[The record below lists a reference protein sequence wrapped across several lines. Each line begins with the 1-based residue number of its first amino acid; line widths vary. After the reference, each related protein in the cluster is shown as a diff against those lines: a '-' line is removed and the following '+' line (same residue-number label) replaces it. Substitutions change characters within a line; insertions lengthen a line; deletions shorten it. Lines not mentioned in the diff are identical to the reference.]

1 MSGSRSRRKGA
12 QAERDLA
19 KRFAEAMPGADCKRG
34 IGQARRGSEVA
45 DCEVPRFFVE
55 SKHGKR
61 PNPRAA
67 LAQCIEASEANGN
80 GKTPIAVIRD
90 DRKEPFVC
98 MRLDDFLGFVS
109 EWWGATRPV
118 PTRGNAAAILAWAAD
133 NPAPGPFAAAPHM
146 LVVDDETTLTDG
158 FGGSWDKCGPACE
171 LELVRPGKVQCD
183 RCDYR
188 DAEASCAALD
198 ERDQG
203 V

>member
-1 MSGSRSRRKGA
+1 MSGARSRRKGA
-12 QAERDLA
+12 NAERELA

-45 DCEVPRFFVE
+45 DVEVPLLHVE

-67 LAQCIEASEANGN
+67 YAQACADAEENGR
-80 GKTPIAVIRD
+80 GKIPIAVVRD
-90 DRKEPFVC
+90 DRKAPFVVIG
-98 MRLDDFLGFVS
+98 LDDFLWFVKD
-109 EWWGATRPV
+109 WWHHTNGRLV
-118 PTRGNAAAILAWAAD
+118 RRDQAAIE
-133 NPAPGPFAAAPHM
+133 G
-146 LVVDDETTLTDG
+146 
-158 FGGSWDKCGPACE
+158 
-171 LELVRPGKVQCD
+171 
-183 RCDYR
+183 R

>member
-1 MSGSRSRRKGA
+1 MSGARSRRKGA

-45 DCEVPRFFVE
+45 DCEVPRFWVE

-67 LAQCIEASEANGN
+67 LAQAIEASEANGN

-90 DRKEPFVC
+90 DRKEAFVC
-98 MRLDDFLGFVS
+98 MRLEDFLGFVG
-109 EWWGATRPV
+109 EWWRIEGVKHRV
-118 PTRGNAAAILAWAAD
+118 AAFEQRHREA
-133 NPAPGPFAAAPHM
+133 NPHIYGP
-146 LVVDDETTLTDG
+146 
-158 FGGSWDKCGPACE
+158 
-171 LELVRPGKVQCD
+171 
-183 RCDYR
+183 
-188 DAEASCAALD
+188 DAEASCAAID

-203 V
+203 T

>member
-1 MSGSRSRRKGA
+1 MSGARSRRKGA

-67 LAQCIEASEANGN
+67 LAQCIEAAEANGN

-98 MRLDDFLGFVS
+98 MRLDDFLAFVS
-109 EWWGATRPV
+109 EWWNYAPSGRVSTIV
-118 PTRGNAAAILAWAAD
+118 PLWRDTQQ
-133 NPAPGPFAAAPHM
+133 M
-146 LVVDDETTLTDG
+146 LDAVA
-158 FGGSWDKCGPACE
+158 K
-171 LELVRPGKVQCD
+171 
-183 RCDYR
+183 
-188 DAEASCAALD
+188 DAEASCAALGLND
-198 ERDQG
+198 RDDS
-203 V
+203 